1 MKKIVCLFMALMM
14 LFAASCS
21 RKSNVNDKKD
31 AETSKSETVK
41 DTGSNTKESTIK
53 VKLYFADSAGRCLVP
68 EEREV
73 KDDGLSEE
81 AVVVSELIRGT
92 DNKELVSLIPEGTKL
107 ISVKREGNLCT
118 VDLSSEFVG
127 ASNGATESTLCLYSL
142 VNSLTSIDG
151 IDEVQFL
158 IDGEKQEI
166 FGSLI
171 FDEPFT
177 ADESYNKK

>member
-1 MKKIVCLFMALMM
+1 MALVM

-21 RKSNVNDKKD
+21 KKSNVNDKKD

-92 DNKELVSLIPEGTKL
+92 DNKELVSLIPKDTKL
-107 ISVKREGNLCT
+107 VSVKREGDVCT
-118 VDLSSEFVG
+118 VDLSREFNEAANG
-127 ASNGATESTLCLYSL
+127 GATGSTLCLYSL